1 MIQIVNIFS
10 FNQNDVPWERGV
22 CVCVWG
28 GGGGVEG
35 RVGGP
40 VATLPLG

>member
-22 CVCVWG
+22 CVGDMG
-28 GGGGVEG
+28 GGEG
-35 RVGGP
+35 VGGGA
-40 VATLPLG
+40 VSTLPLG